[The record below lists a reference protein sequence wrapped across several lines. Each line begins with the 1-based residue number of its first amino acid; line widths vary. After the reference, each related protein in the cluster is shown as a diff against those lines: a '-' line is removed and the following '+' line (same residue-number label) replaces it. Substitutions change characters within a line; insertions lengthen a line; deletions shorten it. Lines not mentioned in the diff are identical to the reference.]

1 MENQES
7 FSLLL
12 LRRRQE
18 EEGVK
23 GVKEAA
29 FDQGQMRLGTQNDQI
44 LKEEKTSKSGSAP
57 ISAQVGLNIIKL
69 KTKTEKLDKEKLIVE
84 TNQEVRTSIENPQTP
99 EMLPRSFVTEVKLST
114 PKPEDFFEA
123 NSKLEPVSDNAA
135 ENPMS
140 DNAAEN
146 PISDNAAAAE
156 ILRSKSC
163 KHGSSRTM
171 VCPECG
177 VNVHKCQVRKSVF
190 VF

>member
-44 LKEEKTSKSGSAP
+44 LKEEKTSKTGSAP

-69 KTKTEKLDKEKLIVE
+69 KTKTEKLDKEKPIVE
-84 TNQEVRTSIENPQTP
+84 TNQEVRTSDGNPQKP
-99 EMLPRSFVTEVKLST
+99 EVLPRSFVTEVKIST
-114 PKPEDFFEA
+114 PEPEDFFET

-135 ENPMS
+135 ENPV
-140 DNAAEN
+140 
-146 PISDNAAAAE
+146 SDNAAAAE

-177 VNVHKCQVRKSVF
+177 VNVHKCQVCKSIF
-190 VF
+190 F

>member
-23 GVKEAA
+23 DVKEAA

-44 LKEEKTSKSGSAP
+44 LKEEKTSKTGSDP
-57 ISAQVGLNIIKL
+57 ISAQAGLNIIKL
-69 KTKTEKLDKEKLIVE
+69 QTKTEKLDKEKPIVE
-84 TNQEVRTSIENPQTP
+84 TNQKVRTSDENPQKP
-99 EMLPRSFVTEVKLST
+99 EVLPRSFVTEVKLST

-135 ENPMS
+135 VS
-140 DNAAEN
+140 AVSAAV
-146 PISDNAAAAE
+146 SDNAAAAE

-177 VNVHKCQVRKSVF
+177 VNVHKCQVCKSVF
-190 VF
+190 V